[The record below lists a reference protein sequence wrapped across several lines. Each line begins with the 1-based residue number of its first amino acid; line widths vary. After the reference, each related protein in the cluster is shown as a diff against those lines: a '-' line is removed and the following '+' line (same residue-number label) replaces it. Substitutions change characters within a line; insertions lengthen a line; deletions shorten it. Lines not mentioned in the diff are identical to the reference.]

1 MPSLFGFKVGF
12 IGSFVAVLLL
22 GGIYSTA
29 ITALGKGD
37 AFSLGSTL
45 GDLGND
51 LANSIV
57 GMVKQKASEG
67 CTGSGDSGSRITSQS
82 SSTTS
87 GSSSMMT
94 SSSSNGNGQTT
105 VSSSNGQGKSTIC
118 GGPGNDILS
127 GGSGDDIIYGGKGN
141 DKLFGNGGDDVL
153 VGGPGAD
160 YFDCGPGKDTIRD
173 FNPSEGDTKTN
184 DCEIVM
190 NVHNSEQG
198 GLSTSQ
204 SSNGSDL
211 TRTKPAASAPERI
224 TGNSTNPQTSIVKSR
239 NPIVPAG
246 PIDKTAKK
254 ESLSLVPK
262 TGSTK
267 SLALLDLNK
276 SKNANQNST
285 SSNILRNMTVGKSMN
300 SQVGVHPSN
309 NNTNLTSTNPQPSN
323 LGQSTP
329 GPVLISSGVAS
340 PAPQFTPSVLI
351 VKKGQQVLWSNPST
365 VPDPHTVTFVLD
377 KKSAVSLFIPL
388 LVSNS
393 TQFKTLTPGEN
404 SVPILLPQYGKP
416 TTLLTLNSRAIEPV
430 VIDQNG
436 LATKIIQ
443 KNSTGSYTVL
453 GTEKYI
459 NSGWLLPKGQEKG
472 YPGALTSFKVT
483 FAKPGV
489 YHYADI
495 FHPWMKGTILVN

>member
-1 MPSLFGFKVGF
+1 MSSLFGFKIGIIGLF
-12 IGSFVAVLLL
+12 IAVLLL
-22 GGIYSTA
+22 GGVYSTA

-45 GDLGND
+45 GNLGND

-67 CTGSGDSGSRITSQS
+67 CTGSGDSSSRITSQS
-82 SSTTS
+82 SSTSS

-94 SSSSNGNGQTT
+94 SSSSNGNGQTI

-190 NVHNSEQG
+190 NVHNNEQG
-198 GLSTSQ
+198 GLSTTQ

-211 TRTKPAASAPERI
+211 PRAKSTASAPERI
-224 TGNSTNPQTSIVKSR
+224 IGNSTNPNTSIIKSR

-246 PIDKTAKK
+246 PIDKTAK
-254 ESLSLVPK
+254 ESLNLVPK
-262 TGSTK
+262 TGFTK

-276 SKNANQNST
+276 SKTANQNST
-285 SSNILRNMTVGKSMN
+285 TSNIIKNVTLGKSRN
-300 SQVGVHPSN
+300 LVGVHPSN
-309 NNTNLTSTNPQPSN
+309 NITNLTNANLQPSN
-323 LGQSTP
+323 LGQSTH

-340 PAPQFTPSVLI
+340 PVPQFTPSVVA

-404 SVPILLPQYGKP
+404 SMPILLPQHGKP
-416 TTLLTLNSRAIEPV
+416 TTLMTLNSRAIEPV

-436 LATKIIQ
+436 LATNIIQ

-459 NSGWLLPKGQEKG
+459 NSGWLLPKGQEKS

-483 FAKPGV
+483 FTKPGI